1 MLRVRPWSVFVGRD
15 WLRHLHRRFLSRA
28 ARMSGMGPTQPNGSD
43 GVNGSF
49 PVLLAPQ
56 LPFRCR
62 PRLIL
67 VANSSAQRDHA
78 TMWRA
83 ENREI
88 RVFAEGVSLCHSA
101 TLTRLTA
108 TAVMTCCKRVFANP
122 M

>member
-1 MLRVRPWSVFVGRD
+1 MPPLAVVSPTGMIIQESWRIYATQVRLFPFGR
-15 WLRHLHRRFLSRA
+15 
-28 ARMSGMGPTQPNGSD
+28 PTLCIDTG
-43 GVNGSF
+43 GEF
-49 PVLLAPQ
+49 
-56 LPFRCR
+56 
-62 PRLIL
+62 
-67 VANSSAQRDHA
+67 SSAQRDHA

-108 TAVMTCCKRVFANP
+108 TAVMTCCKRVFAKP